1 MARTVAAAVASVV
14 LVAVVL
20 SSSWAQLA
28 VAQVPTATAAQ
39 VDSCNN
45 HCTDV
50 CNAVGNAACPGNC
63 FGNPPVNAELCS
75 ACKTGASN
83 ECYPQCTNVCYLNPD
98 PSV

>member
-14 LVAVVL
+14 LVAAVL

-28 VAQVPTATAAQ
+28 VAQPTAAQ

-45 HCTDV
+45 HCTDA

-63 FGNPPVNAELCS
+63 FGNPPEQPELCS

-83 ECYPQCTNVCYLNPD
+83 ECYPQCSNVCYLNPD